1 MNASGSQAP
10 APDWMHALMAS
21 LDGVT
26 AEDLVEVRIPQ
37 VGPGRPGA
45 VLILLGQDS
54 TGPDVLLI
62 ERAADMRS
70 HAGQPAFPGG
80 AVDPEDSDATAAAL
94 REAQEETGLDPS
106 GVTVMRTLPEIWL
119 PPSGFTVTP
128 VLAWWHR
135 PVPVGA
141 QDPREVARAMRV
153 PIADLVD
160 PGNRVTVVHP
170 LGFRGPGFQVV
181 DMLVWGFTGMILDR
195 LLDLGGWARPW
206 PVTREVRI
214 SL

>member
-1 MNASGSQAP
+1 VSGPLRESAP
-10 APDWMHALMAS
+10 GWMHRLLSS
-21 LDGVT
+21 LEGVT
-26 AEDLVEVRIPQ
+26 ASDLVEPRMPQ
-37 VGPGRPGA
+37 VGPGHPGA
-45 VLILLGQDS
+45 VLILLAEGSD
-54 TGPDVLLI
+54 GPDVLLI

-80 AVDPEDSDATAAAL
+80 AVDAEDADAVAAAL
-94 REAQEETGLDPS
+94 REAREETGLDPA
-106 GVTVMRTLPEIWL
+106 GVTVMRSLPQIWL

-128 VLAWWHR
+128 VLGWWHC
-135 PVPVGA
+135 PGPIAA

-153 PIADLVD
+153 PIADLAD
-160 PGNRVTVVHP
+160 PVNRVTVVHP

-195 LLDLGGWARPW
+195 LLFLGGWARPW
-206 PVTREVRI
+206 PNEREVNV